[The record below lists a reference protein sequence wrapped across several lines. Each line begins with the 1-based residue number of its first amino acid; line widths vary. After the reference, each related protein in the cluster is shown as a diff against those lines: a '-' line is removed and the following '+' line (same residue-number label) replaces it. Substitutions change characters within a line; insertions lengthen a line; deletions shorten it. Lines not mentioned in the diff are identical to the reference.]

1 MVLPGSPTAND
12 PSVPTRLALELTDFA
27 AETRRLI
34 AVRGYSQRRLA
45 LAAGIDP
52 GDLSK
57 MLNGIKAP
65 TSANMAAMD
74 DVLEADGSIRD
85 SEPPRPTSPR
95 PGGRRRP
102 RGAADADAIH
112 AALASFRAIDNRS
125 GGGHAHPLAAA
136 YLDTAVTP
144 MIRQGSYTEADGRL
158 LFGAAAQ
165 LAALAAW
172 TAYDNGA
179 AKRAEHYFARALE
192 LAAAAGD
199 DAFTGEVLAARSHR
213 AIHLGRPDRAVELA
227 RAARHAASDAG
238 VPALLAEAHELEANG
253 HALIGNRAECAQ
265 SLAACEREFD
275 RATPDSTP
283 PWLAYFDAAYL
294 AARTAHTLRDT
305 GDWQGAIE
313 HGTEADTM
321 VDGLARARVF
331 NRLVVATAHVQGDR
345 DSAISEGRQALGMT
359 AGIQSGRAASYA
371 RDLRRRLRRRYGSG
385 DSQVAEFD
393 EEARQLLGS

>member
-1 MVLPGSPTAND
+1 M
-12 PSVPTRLALELTDFA
+12 
-27 AETRRLI
+27 

-65 TSANMAAMD
+65 TPANMARMD
-74 DVLEADGSIRD
+74 DVLGAGGSIRD
-85 SEPPRPTSPR
+85 SEPPPRPTSAR
-95 PGGRRRP
+95 PGVPRRQL
-102 RGAADADAIH
+102 GAADAAAVY
-112 AALASFRAIDNRS
+112 AALASFRDIDNRS
-125 GGGHAHPLAAA
+125 GGGHAHALAAA

-144 MIRQGSYTEADGRL
+144 MLRDGRYTEADGRL

-179 AKRAEHYFARALE
+179 SKRAEHYFARALE

-199 DAFTGEVLAARSHR
+199 GAFTGEVLAARSHR

-227 RAARHAASDAG
+227 RAAHHAASDAG
-238 VPALLAEAHELEANG
+238 VPALLAEAYELEANG
-253 HALIGNRAECAQ
+253 QALTGNRAECVRA
-265 SLAACEREFD
+265 LAACEREFA
-275 RATPDSTP
+275 RASPDTTP

-294 AARTAHTLRDT
+294 AARTAHTLRDA
-305 GDWQGAIE
+305 GDWRGAIE
-313 HGTEADTM
+313 HGTRADRM
-321 VDGLARARVF
+321 SDGFARARVF
-331 NRLVVATAHVQGDR
+331 NRLVVATAHVQNDR
-345 DSAISEGRQALGMT
+345 DTAISEGRQALSMT

-371 RDLRRRLRRRYGSG
+371 RDLRRRLRRRYGAG
-385 DSQVAEFD
+385 DSQVAAFD